1 MSVECLSAKEEAR
14 DADEVHQLG
23 NQEASNQAKGDGDNQ
38 EEESRRIELEVGD
51 KLLAKD
57 GKDRREDIQ
66 GKAVAAHK
74 VKHFMQ
80 SFGQVIVDGQQ
91 GRNGEVSY

>member
-23 NQEASNQAKGDGDNQ
+23 NQEASNQAKGDGDYQ
-38 EEESRRIELEVGD
+38 EEESRRIELEIRD
-51 KLLAKD
+51 ELLAED

-66 GKAVAAHK
+66 GKAVATHK
-74 VKHFMQ
+74 VKRFMQ

-91 GRNGEVSY
+91 GGNGEVGY